1 MSVPANDRR
10 NPVPHKT
17 SVTPVAPDSQEDAPR
32 FRTSDGQ
39 PIKAW
44 YDPLTGES
52 EVHHAARLGQPGAYP
67 FTRGVHA
74 TMYRGRHWT
83 MRQYAGFGSARES
96 NERYRYL
103 LGRGQTGLS
112 VAFDLPTQMGYDA
125 DDDWALGE
133 VGKSGVSICS
143 VKDMELLLDG
153 LPLDKISLS
162 MTINAPAAIL
172 LAMVVA
178 VARHRGISAEALS
191 GTVQNDILKEYVA
204 RGTYIFPP
212 RPSMRLATDIIRF
225 CQAHM
230 PRWNPISVSGYHI
243 REAGSTAA
251 QEVAFTFAHAKAY
264 VDATLQTGLPVD
276 AFAGQLSFFFNA
288 HNNLLE
294 EVAKFRAARRL
305 WARIMREEY
314 GAENPRSWRLRFHVQ
329 TGGSTLTA
337 QQPSNNVVRVTV
349 QALSAIL
356 GGTQSLHTNA
366 LDEALALPTA
376 ASAELALRT
385 QQVLAHESGVAD
397 TVDPLAGSYYVEH
410 LTDEIEGLAQEYLVQ
425 IKDMGGALEAVE
437 MGFTQH
443 TIQEAAFRVQRE
455 QEAGQRVVV
464 GVNAFLDAEAG
475 EEEMPILEVD
485 PKVQEEQIRRIRQLK
500 QNRDTARTLRCLD
513 GIEEAARDP
522 SASLMPL
529 MVEAVANLATTGEIC
544 NRLRRVWGEH
554 QADTFI

>member
-1 MSVPANDRR
+1 
-10 NPVPHKT
+10 
-17 SVTPVAPDSQEDAPR
+17 
-32 FRTSDGQ
+32 
-39 PIKAW
+39 
-44 YDPLTGES
+44 
-52 EVHHAARLGQPGAYP
+52 
-67 FTRGVHA
+67 
-74 TMYRGRHWT
+74 

-96 NERYRYL
+96 NERYHYL
-103 LGRGQTGLS
+103 LKRGQTGLS

-125 DDDWALGE
+125 DDELAMGE

-143 VKDMELLLDG
+143 LEDMELLLDG
-153 LPLDKISLS
+153 LPLNKVSIS
-162 MTINAPAAIL
+162 MTINAPAAVL

-178 VARHRGISAEALS
+178 VANKRGISKRELS

-212 RPSMRLATDIIRF
+212 LPSMRLSTDIIRF
-225 CQAHM
+225 CQEKM
-230 PRWNPISVSGYHI
+230 PRWNPISISGYHM

-251 QEVAFTFAHAKAY
+251 QEIAFTFAHAKAY
-264 VDATLQTGLPVD
+264 VNATIQAGMPID
-276 AFAGQLSFFFNA
+276 DFAGQLSFFFNA

-305 WARIMREEY
+305 WARIIRDEY

-356 GGTQSLHTNA
+356 GGAQSLHTNA

-376 ASAELALRT
+376 ESAELALRT

-397 TVDPLAGSYYVEH
+397 TVDPLGGSYYVEH
-410 LTDEIEGLAQEYLVQ
+410 LTDQLEIEARKYLDQ
-425 IKDMGGALEAVE
+425 INEIGGALEAVQT
-437 MGFTQH
+437 GFLQH
-443 TIQEAAFRVQRE
+443 AIHETAFRTQQE
-455 QEAGQRVVV
+455 HEAGLRKIV
-464 GVNAFLDAEAG
+464 GVNSFVDG
-475 EEEMPILEVD
+475 EDQFDERPLLEVD
-485 PKVQEEQIRRIRQLK
+485 EKVQLDQSQRVKQLK
-500 QNRDTARTLRCLD
+500 QCRDNACTYRSLD
-513 GIEEAARDP
+513 RLEEAAKGS
-522 SASLMPL
+522 SANLMPFI
-529 MVEAVANLATTGEIC
+529 VQAVTNLATTGEIC

>member
-1 MSVPANDRR
+1 MAVDTIFRMSS
-10 NPVPHKT
+10 
-17 SVTPVAPDSQEDAPR
+17 SVMPVAPDRKDDAPR

-39 PIKAW
+39 SIEAC
-44 YDPLTGES
+44 YGPLAGASGES
-52 EVHHAARLGQPGAYP
+52 EADRHARQLGQPGAYP
-67 FTRGVHA
+67 FTRGVHT
-74 TMYRGRHWT
+74 TMYRGRYWT

-96 NERYRYL
+96 NERYHYL
-103 LGRGQTGLS
+103 LSRGQTGLS

-143 VKDMELLLDG
+143 IQDMELLLDG
-153 LPLDKISLS
+153 LPLDKVSIS

-178 VARHRGISAEALS
+178 VARQRGMPTETLS

-264 VDATLQTGLPVD
+264 VDATIQAGLPVD

-314 GAENPRSWRLRFHVQ
+314 GAQNPRSWRLRFHVQ
-329 TGGSTLTA
+329 TGGSTLAA
-337 QQPSNNVVRVTV
+337 QQPSNNVVRVAV

-356 GGTQSLHTNA
+356 GGAQSLHTNA

-397 TVDPLAGSYYVEH
+397 TVDPLGGSYYVEH
-410 LTDEIEGLAQEYLVQ
+410 LTDEIERLATEYLVQ
-425 IKDMGGALEAVE
+425 VRDLGGALDAVE
-437 MGFTQH
+437 RGFMQH
-443 TIQEAAFRVQRE
+443 TIQEAAFRVQQE
-455 QEAGQRVVV
+455 QEAGERIIV
-464 GVNAFLDAEAG
+464 GVNAFHDTEEG
-475 EEEMPILEVD
+475 KEEMPLLEVD
-485 PKVQEEQIRRIRQLK
+485 QKVQEEQIRRVQQLRQS
-500 QNRDTARTLRCLD
+500 RDAARALQCLER
-513 GIEEAARDP
+513 IEEAARDE
-522 SASLMPL
+522 SAHLMPL
-529 MVEAVANLATTGEIC
+529 IVEAVTNLATTGEIC

-554 QADTFI
+554 HADTFI

>member
-1 MSVPANDRR
+1 MSA
-10 NPVPHKT
+10 
-17 SVTPVAPDSQEDAPR
+17 APDRKDDAPR

-39 PIKAW
+39 PIQTCYGPAAGPAEADR
-44 YDPLTGES
+44 YAAQLGRPGE
-52 EVHHAARLGQPGAYP
+52 YP
-67 FTRGVHA
+67 FTRGIHA
-74 TMYRGRHWT
+74 AMYRDRCWT

-103 LGRGQTGLS
+103 LSRGQTGLS

-125 DDDWALGE
+125 DDAWALGE
-133 VGKSGVSICS
+133 VGKAGVSICS
-143 VKDMELLLDG
+143 LEDMELLLDG
-153 LPLDKISLS
+153 LPLDKVSIS

-178 VARHRGISAEALS
+178 AARRQGIPTEALS

-212 RPSMRLATDIIRF
+212 RPSMRLTTDIIRF

-230 PRWNPISVSGYHI
+230 PRWNPISVSGYHM

-264 VDATLQTGLPVD
+264 VDATLQVGLPVD

-294 EVAKFRAARRL
+294 ETAKFRAARRL

-314 GAENPRSWRLRFHVQ
+314 GAQNPRSWRLRFHVQ

-356 GGTQSLHTNA
+356 GGAQSLHTNA

-397 TVDPLAGSYYVEH
+397 TVDPLGGSYYIEH
-410 LTDEIEGLAQEYLVQ
+410 LTDEIERLAVDYLAQVEAL
-425 IKDMGGALEAVE
+425 GGALPAVE
-437 MGFTQH
+437 QGFVQH
-443 TIQEAAFRVQRE
+443 TIQEAAFRVQQA
-455 QEAGQRVVV
+455 QEAGERVVV
-464 GVNAFLDAEAG
+464 GVNAYADTEEGEAEI
-475 EEEMPILEVD
+475 PLLEVD
-485 PKVQEEQIRRIRQLK
+485 RKVQEEQIRRVRQLRRS
-500 QNRDTARTLRCLD
+500 RDTAQAVQCLD
-513 GIEEAARDP
+513 CLEAAARDS
-522 SASLMPL
+522 SAHLMPL
-529 MVEAVANLATTGEIC
+529 IVDAVTHLATTGEIC
-544 NRLRRVWGEH
+544 HRLRRVWGEH
-554 QADTFI
+554 HADMFI

>member
-1 MSVPANDRR
+1 MMS
-10 NPVPHKT
+10 
-17 SVTPVAPDSQEDAPR
+17 VAPDPKATGPR

-39 PIKAW
+39 PIAACHG
-44 YDPLTGES
+44 PATG
-52 EVHHAARLGQPGAYP
+52 VADAARLEPPGAYP
-67 FTRGVHA
+67 FTRGIHA
-74 TMYRGRHWT
+74 TMYRGRYWT

-133 VGKSGVSICS
+133 VGKAGVSICS
-143 VKDMELLLDG
+143 LKDMELLLEG
-153 LPLDKISLS
+153 LPLDKVSLS

-178 VARHRGISAEALS
+178 VARQRGIPAAALS

-230 PRWNPISVSGYHI
+230 PRWNPISISGYHI

-264 VDATLQTGLPVD
+264 VDATLQAGLPVD

-349 QALSAIL
+349 QALAAIL
-356 GGTQSLHTNA
+356 GGAQSLHTNA
-366 LDEALALPTA
+366 WDEALALPTA

-385 QQVLAHESGVAD
+385 QQILAHESGIAD
-397 TVDPLAGSYYVEH
+397 TVDPLGGSYYVEH
-410 LTDEIEGLAQEYLVQ
+410 LTDEIERLAAAYLVQ
-425 IKDMGGALEAVE
+425 IRDLGGALVAVE
-437 MGFTQH
+437 TGFPQH
-443 TIQEAAFRVQRE
+443 AIQEAAFRVQRE
-455 QEAGQRVVV
+455 HEAGTRVIV
-464 GVNAFLDAEAG
+464 GVNAFQDMEEG
-475 EEEMPILEVD
+475 EETVPLLEVD
-485 PKVQEEQIRRIRQLK
+485 QKVQAAQIRRVQQLK
-500 QNRDTARTLRCLD
+500 QNRDAACTRQCLD
-513 GIEEAARDP
+513 RIEAAARD
-522 SASLMPL
+522 SAAHLMPL
-529 MVEAVANLATTGEIC
+529 IVEAVTNLATTGEIC
-544 NRLRRVWGEH
+544 SRLRRVWGEY
-554 QADTFI
+554 QADMFL

>member
-1 MSVPANDRR
+1 MMS
-10 NPVPHKT
+10 
-17 SVTPVAPDSQEDAPR
+17 VAPDPKAAGPR

-39 PIKAW
+39 PIAACHG
-44 YDPLTGES
+44 PATG
-52 EVHHAARLGQPGAYP
+52 VADAARLGPPGAYP
-67 FTRGVHA
+67 FTRGIHA
-74 TMYRGRHWT
+74 TMYRGRYWT

-133 VGKSGVSICS
+133 VGKAGVSICS
-143 VKDMELLLDG
+143 LKDMELLLEG
-153 LPLDKISLS
+153 LPLDKVSLS

-178 VARHRGISAEALS
+178 VARQRGIPAEALS

-264 VDATLQTGLPVD
+264 VDATLQAGLPVD

-349 QALSAIL
+349 QALAAIL
-356 GGTQSLHTNA
+356 GGAQSLHTNA
-366 LDEALALPTA
+366 WDEALALPTA

-385 QQVLAHESGVAD
+385 QQILAHESGVAD
-397 TVDPLAGSYYVEH
+397 TVDPLGGSYYVEH
-410 LTDEIEGLAQEYLVQ
+410 LTDEIERLAAAYLVQ
-425 IKDMGGALEAVE
+425 IRDLGGALAAVE
-437 MGFTQH
+437 TGFPQH
-443 TIQEAAFRVQRE
+443 AIQEAAFRVQRE
-455 QEAGQRVVV
+455 HEAGTRVIV
-464 GVNAFLDAEAG
+464 GVNAFQDMEEG
-475 EEEMPILEVD
+475 EETVPLLEVD
-485 PKVQEEQIRRIRQLK
+485 QKVQAAQIRRVQQLK
-500 QNRDTARTLRCLD
+500 QNRDATCTRQCLD
-513 GIEEAARDP
+513 RIEAAARD
-522 SASLMPL
+522 SAAHLMPL
-529 MVEAVANLATTGEIC
+529 IVEAVTNLATTGEIC
-544 NRLRRVWGEH
+544 SRLRRVWGEY
-554 QADTFI
+554 QADMFL